1 MTTLSLKE
9 VSKRFRTVDAV
20 TDLSLESESGELLTL
35 LGPSGAGKT
44 TILKLVAGLLH
55 PTAGDIRFDG
65 RSVLAEPPEK
75 RRAVLMLQGPSL
87 FPYMSA
93 VDNAAFALLMRGTA
107 RSQARARGVEMLT
120 RVGLPGLGDRRPSD
134 LSGGQQQRVA
144 LARALLAEPRL
155 LLLDEPL
162 ANLDPEL
169 RADMRHLIKQS
180 QRRRAITTIF
190 VTHDQEEAIEMGDRI
205 ALIFEGRLEQIG
217 PPRDFYERPCSV
229 RVARFF
235 GSQNMFA
242 GTHRGDI
249 VATPFADLHIADG
262 RSPEGPVVVT
272 IRPEAVVLGHGGPAN
287 TVEGRIIESHYR
299 GTHVAVRVCIG
310 DIVIAVSL
318 RPDEARSFSVGDVTK
333 VTLPPDRLWMMPGD
347 ER

>member
-1 MTTLSLKE
+1 MTTLGLQE
-9 VSKRFRTVDAV
+9 VSKRYGTAAAV
-20 TDLSLESESGELLTL
+20 TDLSMESRSGELLTL

-44 TILKLVAGLLH
+44 TILKLVAGLLQ

-87 FPYMSA
+87 FPYMSTA
-93 VDNAAFALLMRGTA
+93 DNAAFALLMRGVA
-107 RSQARARGVEMLT
+107 RSQARTRGEEMLT
-120 RVGLPGLGDRRPSD
+120 KVGLSGIGDRRPSD

-169 RADMRHLIKQS
+169 RADMRSLIRES
-180 QRRRAITTIF
+180 QRERAITTIF
-190 VTHDQEEAIEMGDRI
+190 VTHDQEEAVEMGDRI
-205 ALIFEGRLEQIG
+205 ALLSDGRLEQIG
-217 PPRDFYERPCSV
+217 PPRDFYERPSSA
-229 RVARFF
+229 RVAQFF
-235 GSQNMFA
+235 GSRNMFN
-242 GTHRGDI
+242 GTRRGDT
-249 VATPFADLHIADG
+249 VAAPFADLHIAHARPPD
-262 RSPEGPVVVT
+262 GPVVVT
-272 IRPEAVVLGHGGPAN
+272 IRPEAVLLGHGGPEN

-299 GTHVAVRVCIG
+299 GTHVAIRVAIG
-310 DIVIAVSL
+310 DVIIEASL

-333 VTLPPDRLWMMPGD
+333 VTLPPARLWIMPAD
-347 ER
+347 ET